1 MSPKFVGTG
10 IVLFVI
16 LVILILINP
25 FRQVA
30 EGERGIVL
38 RMGEAQDKILE
49 PGLHVVTPFIDKVET
64 MDVTVQKEEVQA
76 GAASK
81 DLQSVSANIALNYHL
96 DSMKLVEVWKETKR
110 DYNSRLI
117 QPAIQEAIK
126 GATAKYTAE
135 ELITKRSEVK
145 DVMQVALSERLSTRH
160 IIIDEISITNFSF
173 SSAFDASIEA
183 KQVAEQDALRASR
196 ELEKIKI
203 EAEQK
208 IATARA
214 EAESIRIQAQ
224 AVTQQGGKDYVSLQ
238 WIEAWKSGGAKVPQF
253 ITSDNGGGFIF
264 NMSPTQ

>member
-1 MSPKFVGTG
+1 
-10 IVLFVI
+10 
-16 LVILILINP
+16 
-25 FRQVA
+25 
-30 EGERGIVL
+30 
-38 RMGEAQDKILE
+38 
-49 PGLHVVTPFIDKVET
+49 
-64 MDVTVQKEEVQA
+64 
-76 GAASK
+76 
-81 DLQSVSANIALNYHL
+81 
-96 DSMKLVEVWKETKR
+96 MKLVEVWKETKR